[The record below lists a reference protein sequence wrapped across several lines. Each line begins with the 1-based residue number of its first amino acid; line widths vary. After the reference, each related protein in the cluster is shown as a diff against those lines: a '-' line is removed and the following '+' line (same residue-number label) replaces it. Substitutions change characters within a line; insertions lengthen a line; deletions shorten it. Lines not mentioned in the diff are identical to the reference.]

1 MIHFPNWFSFRT
13 LLFFIALWAS
23 SPFPLA
29 AQPSPHLL
37 AYDPFDTAPGP
48 LLGANT
54 GAGWAGAWDVQNG
67 SEDVPGFNVA
77 NANPLVYPNL
87 PTAGNC
93 AVGGEQF
100 LMAGRRFDTTANG
113 PFASYVSN
121 GLIGQPGQTIW
132 MSILMRKDNMAP
144 DDFYVALHSGS
155 LAYWEN
161 VPGVDIGYFG
171 SDSQVNG
178 VPYWGLRV
186 NNAVL
191 LSGVPVVQGQPALLV
206 LQIQFGS
213 VNTVSLF
220 INPALNNTPAAEPA
234 NPDVQTT
241 TSNSLAFQSLAY
253 ASGSVANETSIDE
266 IRVAPDYPSAVSATA
281 VTPAAPA
288 NVIVSSTASQVALS
302 WNPVAEATSYQLWR
316 SSAGSGFQLVAIT
329 AGPGYTDQNVVSGGV
344 YTYYVVAA
352 NAAGPGIASAQTMA
366 FPRPPVQPK
375 AALGANLTAISDWTR
390 EWPFVDIFKLAR
402 PWISQ
407 QSGAPW
413 GQGGPLN
420 LTPEGWVAS
429 LAPGQYAETIMFDNA
444 LDDAAA
450 DFPTGNYTLFYDGSG
465 TIEFDLNT
473 ATIVSQSPG
482 QMVVNV
488 PAGQI
493 GIFLKLTQTDPN
505 NPLRNIRFIMPGF
518 ENTYQT
524 QPFHPTFLAN
534 LQNVK
539 ALRFM
544 EWELTNNSPV
554 QNWADRPLA
563 TDYTFSW
570 RGVPLEL
577 MIQLAN
583 TLGVNPWFNIPHAA
597 SNDYVTQFA
606 TVVSQQLNPTLTAY
620 LEYSNETWNS
630 EFSQN
635 AYVQSQGLGLG
646 LSSDPTVAGID
657 YTALRSVQIFQL
669 WTDVF
674 GGANR
679 FTRVLSSQAANS
691 WMSQQLV
698 TYGNAYGYADALAIA
713 PYYSIC
719 SDTATGGFGFLGD
732 PSTVDQVTG
741 MSVDQILEVELGH
754 IRSCALNQMTSNA
767 AVAQQYGL
775 RLLAYE
781 GGQSLI
787 GVGNAQNN
795 QPLISLF
802 KAANRDPRI
811 ADLYTEYLQN
821 WKASGGDLFMYY
833 SDVTAYT
840 QYGNFGAL
848 EYQDQDP
855 STAPKYQ
862 ALANFAAEN
871 Q

>member
-1 MIHFPNWFSFRT
+1 MFHLPNWFSFRT
-13 LLFFIALWAS
+13 VIFFLALWL
-23 SPFPLA
+23 SPCSRLLA
-29 AQPSPHLL
+29 QSPPVLL
-37 AYDPFDTAPGP
+37 AYDPFDVAPGA

-54 GAGWAGAWDVQNG
+54 GAGWAGPWDVQNG
-67 SEDVPGFNVA
+67 SQDVPGFNLA
-77 NANPLVYPNL
+77 TASPLTYPNL
-87 PTAGNC
+87 PTSGNY
-93 AVGGEQF
+93 AIGGFQF
-100 LMAGRRFDTTANG
+100 LMAGRHFDTTANG

-121 GLIGQPGQTIW
+121 GLIGQPGQTLW
-132 MSILMRKDNMAP
+132 MSVLLRKDNMAP
-144 DDFYVALHSGS
+144 DSFYLALHSGS
-155 LAYWEN
+155 VDYWES
-161 VPGVDIGYFG
+161 VPGVDVGYFG

-178 VPYWGLRV
+178 IPYWGLRL
-186 NNAVL
+186 NNTL
-191 LSGVPVVQGQPALLV
+191 YLSGVRVAQGQPALLV
-206 LQIQFGS
+206 LEIQFGS
-213 VNTVSLF
+213 TNTVSLF
-220 INPALNNTPAAEPA
+220 VNPALNNGPVQPA
-234 NPDVQTT
+234 NPDVQATT
-241 TSNSLAFQSLAY
+241 TNPLSFQSVAY
-253 ASGSVANETSIDE
+253 ASGSVANESSIDE
-266 IRVAPDYPSAVSATA
+266 IRFASNYTSVVTATA
-281 VTPAAPA
+281 VMPAAPA
-288 NVIVSSTASQVALS
+288 NVIVSSTASQVTLS
-302 WNPVAEATSYQLWR
+302 WNPVAEATSYQVLR
-316 SSAGSGFQLVAIT
+316 SSPGSNSQLVAT
-329 AGPGYTDQNVVSGGV
+329 STVAGYTDQSVVSGGV
-344 YTYYVVAA
+344 YSYYVVAV
-352 NAAGPGIASAQTMA
+352 NAAGSSLASTQTMA

-375 AALGANLTAISDWTR
+375 AALGANLTAVSDCTR

-407 QSGAPW
+407 QPGAAW

-429 LAPGQYAETIMFDNA
+429 LAPGQYAETVIFDNA

-465 TIEFDLNT
+465 TIQFDLNT

-518 ENTYQT
+518 ESTYQT

-554 QNWADRPLA
+554 QAWTDRPLP

-570 RGVPLEL
+570 RGVPLET

-597 SNDYVTQFA
+597 SDDYVTQFA
-606 TVVSQQLNPTLTAY
+606 TLVSQQLNPNLTAY
-620 LEYSNETWNS
+620 IEYSNETWNS

-635 AYVQSQGLGLG
+635 AYVQGRGLGLG
-646 LSSDPTVAGID
+646 LNSDPTVAGID

-669 WTDVF
+669 WTNVF
-674 GGANR
+674 GGTSR
-679 FTRVLSSQAANS
+679 FVRVLPSQAANA

-698 TYGNAYGYADALAIA
+698 TYQNAYGYADALAIA

-719 SDTATGGFGFLGD
+719 SDVATGGFGFLGD
-732 PSTVDQVTG
+732 PSTVDQVTA
-741 MSVDQILEVELGH
+741 MTVDQILDIELGH
-754 IRSCALNQMTSNA
+754 IRNCALNQMTSNA

-781 GGQSLI
+781 GGQSLV
-787 GVGNAQNN
+787 GVGSAQTN
-795 QPLISLF
+795 QQLISLF

-821 WKASGGDLFMYY
+821 WKTSGGDLFMYY

-840 QYGNFGAL
+840 QYGSFGAL

-855 STAPKYQ
+855 STAPKFQ
-862 ALANFAAEN
+862 ALANFAAAN